1 MKKFKKL
8 ISLVQAANE
17 SGCEVLKES
26 DIYLLVAAYQD
37 EYDRLCNE
45 DDFYREENEEY
56 VSKDRYDL
64 EGGFWMQAGCDGIFY
79 LGSTI
84 AEVYETL
91 SKDGV
96 IDQYDHLFGNKPLSP
111 QEVDFLATIQ
121 TS

>member
-8 ISLVQAANE
+8 ISPVQAANE

-37 EYDRLCNE
+37 EYDRLC
-45 DDFYREENEEY
+45 NEEY

-121 TS
+121 AS